1 MPNVEFKVGNQKF
14 DLVCDE
20 GQQAQIKMLARNVD
34 GRVTKLA
41 QTLGSAPDGLLLVVS
56 ALMMEDELQ
65 SLKNQKPESPEPSVQ
80 ASDRGFLT
88 SEEGKR
94 VVEEV
99 VTPVVDYIE
108 ALAEKIENM

>member
-34 GRVTKLA
+34 ERVTKLG
-41 QTLGSAPDGLLLVVS
+41 QSLGSAPDALLLVVS

-65 SLKNQKPESPEPSVQ
+65 SLRNQKPENNEKLSPESL
-80 ASDRGFLT
+80 LT
-88 SEEGKR
+88 PEEVER

-99 VTPVVDYIE
+99 VTPVALYIE